1 MARPPF
7 KPTNQDRTRGLSCN
21 NSRSSPRRRT
31 TGRVERVMSEETLDS
46 PLLRTEALVD
56 QADRRVVKQRRLV
69 ARLEREGQD
78 SLEARTLLAQLE
90 ERRNLH
96 LAERDRLLKELGK

>member
-1 MARPPF
+1 
-7 KPTNQDRTRGLSCN
+7 
-21 NSRSSPRRRT
+21 
-31 TGRVERVMSEETLDS
+31 MSEEMLDS

-78 SLEARTLLAQLE
+78 SLAARTLLAQLE

-96 LAERDRLLKELGK
+96 LAERDRLLKELGKQ

>member
-1 MARPPF
+1 
-7 KPTNQDRTRGLSCN
+7 
-21 NSRSSPRRRT
+21 
-31 TGRVERVMSEETLDS
+31 MSEETLDS

-78 SLEARTLLAQLE
+78 SLEARTLLARLE

>member
-1 MARPPF
+1 
-7 KPTNQDRTRGLSCN
+7 
-21 NSRSSPRRRT
+21 
-31 TGRVERVMSEETLDS
+31 MSEETLDS

-96 LAERDRLLKELGK
+96 LAERDRLLKGLGK